1 MEYREDLKQFWTS
14 GPPYEINGR
23 VACFT
28 LKDIHQSFHQAVHQ
42 QSTGFGLT
50 YNIILFT
57 FPATDNGFAVPE
69 AGTCHCGKSV
79 CFYQGKVNRIKL
91 HWLAYMATRWT
102 WRRHWKS
109 HTLLLT
115 LRHGPENLNCPR
127 TVQRRFEM
135 RQFSGT
141 TYSMTV
147 QNLRFLLRKTKS
159 RMKYFFVKR
168 KEREIVLG
176 KNHSSFVY

>member
-1 MEYREDLKQFWTS
+1 MFHPQRHSSKLPSSCAPAINRFWSHLQYNSVYVSCNGQWFCSS
-14 GPPYEINGR
+14 GSRYLSLWQICVLLSR
-23 VACFT
+23 
-28 LKDIHQSFHQAVHQ
+28 K
-42 QSTGFGLT
+42 
-50 YNIILFT
+50 
-57 FPATDNGFAVPE
+57 
-69 AGTCHCGKSV
+69 
-79 CFYQGKVNRIKL
+79 KVNRIKL

-147 QNLRFLLRKTKS
+147 QNLRFSLRKTKS
-159 RMKYFFVKR
+159 RMKYFFAKR
-168 KEREIVLG
+168 KEREIILG